1 MIEGR
6 RRAQIQELQRKLAES
21 EQCLD
26 QAERRIRML
35 QEGSRTHARVV
46 RSLLRALDVAMRSN
60 AELVRARLDL
70 EEWVHDAR
78 RSAEEGACAER

>member
-1 MIEGR
+1 MIDGR
-6 RRAQIQELQRKLAES
+6 RRAQIRELERRLAES
-21 EQCLD
+21 QQCLD

-60 AELVRARLDL
+60 AELVRTRIDL

-78 RSAEEGACAER
+78 HGAEGDACVER